1 MYSSLLTTDDIDSF
15 RKKLYSFQELIG
27 TAHSYYFFNIFYINM
42 MEKLDTKYEAIVNN
56 TYLIT
61 KKENK
66 LTKVINFIRKLILK
80 KEFENN
86 N

>member
-1 MYSSLLTTDDIDSF
+1 
-15 RKKLYSFQELIG
+15 
-27 TAHSYYFFNIFYINM
+27 M

-80 KEFENN
+80 KEFEKQ
-86 N
+86 